1 MIAQQLSSELLEDI
15 RNVVQA
21 LRDTRGLD
29 MQTALRALAAPMP
42 RPLLK
47 LEVAEQVHVADPAT
61 AETILRIVQ
70 EAMTNAA
77 RHADADTLLVSL
89 RHAGG
94 RILLDI
100 EDDGRLRGA
109 LREGNGLAGMRE
121 RVAAVDGRVVIGRS
135 ARGSLRLQVEL
146 PA

>member
-1 MIAQQLSSELLEDI
+1 
-15 RNVVQA
+15 
-21 LRDTRGLD
+21 

-47 LEVAEQVHVADPAT
+47 LDIDEQVRVSDPLV

-70 EAMTNAA
+70 EAMTNTA
-77 RHADADTLLVSL
+77 RHSDAETLSVALYH
-89 RHAGG
+89 RGDE
-94 RILLDI
+94 ILLDI
-100 EDDGRLRGA
+100 HDDGRLRGP

-121 RVAAVDGRVVIGRS
+121 RVIAADGKLQLGQ
-135 ARGSLRLQVEL
+135 AANGGLYLQVSL